1 MGGARTMQVVDPT
14 PVVSV
19 PTALD
24 RCLDVLSHEPA
35 GLLTDIDGTVSQ
47 IAATPD
53 EAIVAQPAK
62 DALTRLSGQLA
73 LVGVVTGRSAAAG
86 ESLVRVPDLT
96 YVGNHGMERRRGDEV
111 WHHPDAVASSD
122 AVREALVE
130 LGDAARDAGLADWI
144 VVEDKRLSGSV
155 HYRLAPDPEVARS
168 VLMPAA
174 LTAAA
179 RQGLR
184 VTEGRMV
191 IELRPLIQIN
201 KGTAVADLI
210 AEHGLRSMVFLGDD
224 ITDVDAFLKVRAL
237 RDAGAIAG
245 LTVGVVAPDT
255 HGDVLSASDVTVP
268 GVEACVELL
277 ASIADRLDEMKG
289 RTSA

>member
-1 MGGARTMQVVDPT
+1 MTVVEPT
-14 PVVSV
+14 PVVTV
-19 PTALD
+19 PSAVD
-24 RCLDVLSHEPA
+24 RCLVVLSHEPA
-35 GLLTDIDGTVSQ
+35 GLLTDVDGTVSQ
-47 IAATPD
+47 IAPTP
-53 EAIVAQPAK
+53 EQAVVAQPAR
-62 DALTRLSGQLA
+62 DALNRLCGHLA

-86 ESLVRVPDLT
+86 ESLVKVPGLI
-96 YVGNHGMERRRGDEV
+96 YVGNHGLERSRGDVV

-122 AVREALVE
+122 SVRQALVE
-130 LGDAARDAGLADWI
+130 LGDVARDAGLADGV

-155 HYRLAPDPEVARS
+155 HYRLTPDPEAARS
-168 VLMPAA
+168 VLLPAA
-174 LTAAA
+174 LAAAA
-179 RQGLR
+179 RNGLR

-191 IELRPLIQIN
+191 IELRPLVQIN

-237 RDAGAIAG
+237 RDAGTIAG

-268 GVEACVELL
+268 GVEACVALL
-277 ASIADRLDEMKG
+277 TSIADRLDEKKG
-289 RTSA
+289 